1 MRKMLLCVQRNISA
15 MSCLHMEREIDVKHR
30 FLLLNT
36 CLTAMLE
43 QYTLYVVMNGCVPAN
58 RVYWIYRRIVF
69 KTQKHFWLG
78 LRSNY
83 AACVAGIWSSVLSK
97 AVTYSWN
104 EPLFFIDIMFHISQ
118 C

>member
-43 QYTLYVVMNGCVPAN
+43 QYTLCC
-58 RVYWIYRRIVF
+58 
-69 KTQKHFWLG
+69 HEWLC
-78 LRSNY
+78 SSQP
-83 AACVAGIWSSVLSK
+83 GIL
-97 AVTYSWN
+97 
-104 EPLFFIDIMFHISQ
+104 DI
-118 C
+118 